1 MSAELRGQPAA
12 PGVATGAPWVL
23 GAAATNGAPAVLGL
37 EEASTAAGADLER
50 LGGQLRAEGRLEE
63 AAILEAQALMAA
75 DPELIGAARE
85 RVAAGADPADAMTAA
100 GEAVATAFESMDDA
114 VLAARA
120 ADVRDV
126 AARIVRH
133 LLGASAPRL
142 ERRSI
147 VVSVDLPPSVTV
159 ELDRSLLAG
168 IALEGGSRTS
178 HAAILARSLGIPA
191 VVAVAGL
198 LDAVNGAHELAL
210 DGSAGTVAID
220 PDEAVGRRLAAAAV
234 RDASGR
240 AADDAYRSRPLVT
253 ADGQRVTCA
262 ANIGDPTEAEPA
274 MAAGAEGI
282 GLFRTEF
289 AFAARPSAPS
299 EEEQAGWYASVLR
312 AAGNTAV
319 VFRLADIGGDKPLP
333 YLAIQA
339 EPNPFL
345 GVRAIRLAGTHPD
358 LYPTQ
363 VRAILRASAFTGRP
377 ASIMA
382 PMVADLGDVDL
393 VRAIVDEA
401 RRAVLDA
408 PAPRVGIM
416 VEVPS
421 AVLLAQDLAARVD
434 FLSIGTNDLTQY
446 LLAADRTNP
455 ALSAR
460 QDPLHPAVLRAIGR
474 VVAAAAATA
483 GSCAVAV
490 CGEMAS
496 DPLGA
501 MLLVGLGVDELSM
514 EPRAFGAVKRA
525 VAGHAMTELERLSET
540 AMRSATAGDVRGM
553 MEAA

>member
-1 MSAELRGQPAA
+1 MTTELRGQPAA

-23 GAAATNGAPAVLGL
+23 GASVTEGTAAILGL
-37 EEASTAAGADLER
+37 DEASAAARADLER
-50 LGGQLRAEGRLEE
+50 LGRLLRAEGRLEE
-63 AAILEAQALMAA
+63 AAILEAQAMMAA
-75 DPELIGAARE
+75 DPELIDAARE
-85 RVAAGADPADAMTAA
+85 GVAAGADPVAAVTAA
-100 GEAVATAFESMDDA
+100 GGAVATAFEAMDDA

-126 AARIVRH
+126 TARIVRH
-133 LLGASAPRL
+133 LVGASAPKL

-147 VVSVDLPPSVTV
+147 VVSFDLPPSVTV

-198 LDAVNGAHELAL
+198 LAAVDGARELAL
-210 DGSAGTVAID
+210 DGAAGTVAVD

-240 AADDAYRSRPLVT
+240 SADDAYRSRPLVT

-262 ANIGDPTEAEPA
+262 ANIGDPTEAVHA

-289 AFAARPSAPS
+289 AFAARSSAPS
-299 EEEQAGWYASVLR
+299 EEQQAGWYASVLR
-312 AAGNTAV
+312 AAGNATV

-333 YLAIQA
+333 YLALQS
-339 EPNPFL
+339 EPHPFL
-345 GVRAIRLAGTHPD
+345 GVRAIRLAATHPD

-382 PMVADLGDVDL
+382 PMVTDLADVEL

-401 RRAVLDA
+401 RRTVLDA

-421 AVLLAQDLAARVD
+421 AVLLAQDLASRVD

-460 QDPLHPAVLRAIGR
+460 QDPMHPAVVRAIAR
-474 VVAAAAATA
+474 VVAAATATA
-483 GSCAVAV
+483 GSCEVAV

-525 VAGHAMTELERLSET
+525 VAARAMADLERLAEA
-540 AMRSATAGDVRGM
+540 AMRSATAGDVRAM